1 MAKDIL
7 SIKQLEEQLKRR
19 RERLRIME
27 EGRAPEAAIAIARK
41 DLLLTQRRLQRAR
54 EMEETEQMFES

>member
-19 RERLRIME
+19 QERLRIME
-27 EGRAPEAAIAIARK
+27 EGRAPEAATAIARK

-54 EMEETEQMFES
+54 EMEETERMFE